1 MISSVFLLY
10 LYFLYHRYIHGY
22 MSTKLLET
30 LIDAGLLSD
39 NGKSAADMM
48 FLSWCGGYGGGG
60 GGNP

>member
-1 MISSVFLLY
+1 
-10 LYFLYHRYIHGY
+10 

-48 FLSWCGGYGGGG
+48 FLSWCGVVVVT
-60 GGNP
+60 PDMTLWPCSAH

>member
-1 MISSVFLLY
+1 
-10 LYFLYHRYIHGY
+10 

-48 FLSWCGGYGGGG
+48 FLSWCVVVVVVMVVVT
-60 GGNP
+60 PDMTLWPCSAH